1 MNPDPQHDAGG
12 QSKEVYR
19 ELSAEVLGI
28 LNGPGEVTPILQRV
42 MVALKRRLGID
53 AVGVRLQEGEDF
65 PYRAQEGFSPG
76 FLLKENS
83 IVSRHAGGGL
93 CRNPD
98 GSVCLECTCG
108 LVISGRTDPSH
119 PLFTRGGSCWT
130 NDAVPLL
137 HLPAGQ
143 DPRRH
148 PRNECIHQ
156 GYVSVALI
164 PIRDQTTIVG
174 LIQLNDRRAGCFTLE
189 AIEALEGLAAHVGAA
204 LMRKQAEQALQ
215 RAFDELD
222 QRVAE
227 RTQVLQLVNQDLR
240 EEIGERERAE
250 AALRAAS
257 HYARSLIE
265 TSLDPLVTISP
276 EGKITDVNRATEK
289 ATGLSRERLI
299 GSDFAECFT
308 APEQARE
315 GYKKVFVEGRVY
327 DYPLAIRHSSG
338 AVIDVLYNAAIY
350 RNQQGEV
357 AGVFAAARDVTERKR
372 AAAEKE
378 KLESQTRELQ
388 KSESLGRMAGAI
400 AHHFNNQLQAVML
413 RLEVAAQQLPREAP
427 AAESLTEAM
436 RAARKAAEVST
447 QMLTYLGQSH
457 GKRVPLGLSEV
468 CARGLALLRV
478 ALPQGV
484 ALESDLPPPGP
495 VVLANAN
502 QLQQALTN
510 LVTNACEAGGPSQRP
525 VGVRVRVVPAADLP
539 AARRF
544 PIDFVPRAAAYA
556 CIEVSDAGC
565 GISAEEL
572 GKVFD
577 PFYSTKFTGR
587 GMGLPAVLGIARA
600 HDGVVTA
607 ESAPGMGST
616 FRVFLPLSTEVVP
629 PPATPRAAVPT
640 AARGVTVLLVEDDPT
655 VRQTVQ
661 LALETCGFAVLAAED
676 GVAAIAQFDRHRQ
689 EIGCVLC
696 DLTMPGLNGWAT
708 LAELRRRDAG
718 LPVILS
724 SGYSEAEVMQGEHP
738 EQPQAFL
745 HKPYD
750 LKALTATLRR
760 VQLARK

>member
-1 MNPDPQHDAGG
+1 MNPDRQVDGVGPG
-12 QSKEVYR
+12 KEVYR
-19 ELSAEVLGI
+19 ELSAEI
-28 LNGPGEVTPILQRV
+28 LSIVNGPGEVGETLQRV
-42 MVALKRRLGID
+42 IAALKGRLGLD

-65 PYRAQEGFSPG
+65 PYRAQEGFSQG
-76 FLLKENS
+76 FLMKENS
-83 IVSRHAGGGL
+83 LIARDGGGNA

-98 GSVCLECTCG
+98 GSVSLECTCG
-108 LVISGRTDPSH
+108 LVISGRTDPAN

-130 NDAVPLL
+130 NNSLPLL
-137 HLPAGQ
+137 HLPASQ
-143 DPRRH
+143 DPRHH
-148 PRNECIHQ
+148 PRNECIHR
-156 GYVSVALI
+156 GYLSVALV
-164 PIRDQTTIVG
+164 PIRDQRKIVG

-189 AIEALEGLAAHVGAA
+189 AIEALEGIAAHVGTA
-204 LMRKQAEQALQ
+204 LLRKHAEQALQ

-240 EEIGERERAE
+240 EKISERERAE

-289 ATGLSRERLI
+289 ATGLSRAQLI

-308 APEQARE
+308 APERARE
-315 GYKKVFVEGRVY
+315 GYKKVFVEGQVY

-338 AVIDVLYNAAIY
+338 SVIEVLYNAAIY

-372 AAAEKE
+372 AAEEKE
-378 KLESQTRELQ
+378 KLEIQARELQ

-413 RLEVAAQQLPREAP
+413 RLEVAAQQLPRGAA

-436 RAARKAAEVST
+436 QAARKAAEVST

-478 ALPQGV
+478 ALPRGAVLQ
-484 ALESDLPPPGP
+484 AELPEPGP

-502 QLQQALTN
+502 QLQQVLTN
-510 LVTNACEAGGPSQRP
+510 LVTNACEASGAGRGPIVVR
-525 VGVRVRVVPAADLP
+525 VGVAPAAELP
-539 AARRF
+539 PARRF
-544 PIDFVPRAAAYA
+544 PIDFVPRSAAYA
-556 CIEVSDAGC
+556 CIEVADAGG
-565 GISAEEL
+565 GIAADDL
-572 GKVFD
+572 GKLFD

-600 HDGVVTA
+600 HEGVVTV
-607 ESAPGMGST
+607 ESAPGVGST
-616 FRVFLPLSTEVVP
+616 FRVFLPLSSEVVRPTVAPPAP
-629 PPATPRAAVPT
+629 PPVP
-640 AARGVTVLLVEDDPT
+640 ARGGTVLLVEDDAT

-661 LALETCGFAVLAAED
+661 LALEACGFVVRPAED
-676 GVAAIAQFDRHRQ
+676 GAAALALFDQHRG
-689 EIGCVLC
+689 EVGCVLC
-696 DLTMPGLNGWAT
+696 DLTMPGMNGWET
-708 LAELRRRDAG
+708 LAELRRREPG

-724 SGYSEAEVMQGEHP
+724 SGYNEAEVMQGEHR

-750 LKALTATLRR
+750 LKTLTATLRR
-760 VQLARK
+760 IHLARK